1 MANYQQTFDPNM
13 RGVLF
18 KNDKKGNEKRPDYR
32 GSCVINNV
40 DMNISGWIQTS
51 KKTGDKFMSLRFE
64 AKSGAWS
71 TVLAVGVVNYMYKF
85 TMAIILTPLIHLLRN
100 RIENYVGAATAQKM
114 KLEAMGGAANI

>member
-1 MANYQQTFDPNM
+1 MANQYDPNM

-40 DMNISGWIQTS
+40 DMNVSGWIQAS

-64 AKSGAWS
+64 AKGEQLKPKAAPAMSEDNWS
-71 TVLAVGVVNYMYKF
+71 DLD
-85 TMAIILTPLIHLLRN
+85 TPF
-100 RIENYVGAATAQKM
+100 
-114 KLEAMGGAANI
+114 